1 GARGAFPLL
10 ERRRRTYRA
19 PRGGGVRRRAAACGV
34 SRAVMTA
41 RGTLVLVGVLMG
53 LAVYLW
59 LAEVGRRTP
68 LRPSAPVEEAP
79 LLAVPPAAGV
89 RVEVEGGGVRRV
101 AIRRDS
107 GWSDAEGRPWRGDVV
122 ADLLDSL
129 GTIRP
134 VMTVD
139 PDPADPADYGFGT
152 DAVRIRLLAQDGR
165 PLLALDVGER
175 NPAWTALYAPPTPSP
190 AVLLPGA
197 PLHPHPTNL
206 P

>member
-1 GARGAFPLL
+1 MN
-10 ERRRRTYRA
+10 
-19 PRGGGVRRRAAACGV
+19 
-34 SRAVMTA
+34 RAVMTA

-68 LRPSAPVEEAP
+68 LRPPAPVEEAP
-79 LLAVPPAAGV
+79 LLAVPPAAVV
-89 RVEVEGGGVRRV
+89 RVEVEDGGVRLV

-122 ADLLDSL
+122 ADLLESL

-139 PDPADPADYGFGT
+139 PDPADPADYGFGP
-152 DAVRIRLLAQDGR
+152 DAVRIRLLAADGR
-165 PLLALDVGER
+165 SLLALDVGER
-175 NPAWTALYAPPTPSP
+175 NPAWTGLYARRTGSRE
-190 AVLLPGA
+190 VLLVGA
-197 PLHPHPTNL
+197 LLHWELEKLEAKAPEP
-206 P
+206 